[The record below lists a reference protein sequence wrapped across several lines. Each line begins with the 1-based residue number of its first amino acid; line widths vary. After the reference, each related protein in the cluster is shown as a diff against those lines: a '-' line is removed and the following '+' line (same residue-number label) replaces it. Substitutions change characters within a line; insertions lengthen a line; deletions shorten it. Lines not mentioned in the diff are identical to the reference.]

1 MLPPGAAASALR
13 RAADTWRDAQR
24 PYLPQYAT
32 FDKRDAV
39 RKNREF
45 PAIVGWF
52 NPLASANMWHTV
64 SL

>member
-24 PYLPQYAT
+24 PCQSQYVT
-32 FDKRDAV
+32 FDKREAT
-39 RKNREF
+39 RKIQKS
-45 PAIVGWF
+45 PAFVGWF